1 MNVTY
6 LRFLNLSIMSEIWKF
21 QLKFS
26 ACRCEVYM
34 PAFTEI
40 LSAQLQNDLPVIWGI
55 VGPDLVN
62 EKRIFLGLM
71 TGQEMPF
78 IGPGLEK
85 KFLATLQKSDGIVI
99 HIFEVTYKQK

>member
-1 MNVTY
+1 
-6 LRFLNLSIMSEIWKF
+6 MSEIWKF
-21 QLKFS
+21 SLKFN
-26 ACRCEVYM
+26 ACRCEVGM
-34 PAFTEI
+34 PAFTKI
-40 LSAQLQNDLPVIWGI
+40 LSVQLQNDNPVIWGEI
-55 VGPDLVN
+55 DPDRIY
-62 EKRIFLGLM
+62 EKRIFLGIM